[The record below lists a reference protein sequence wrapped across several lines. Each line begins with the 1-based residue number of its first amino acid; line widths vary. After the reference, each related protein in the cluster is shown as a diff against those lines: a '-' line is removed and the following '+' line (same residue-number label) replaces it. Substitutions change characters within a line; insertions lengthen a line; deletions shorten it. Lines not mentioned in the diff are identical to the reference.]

1 VAGLDAFGT
10 QFLRGDGVTPT
21 EAFTAIANVTTISG
35 PSRSK
40 ETIDVTTHGSPDK
53 YMEFIGGLKDGGEI
67 SLELNYDP
75 AQVTH
80 QDLDADFEESAP
92 RNYQILILPG
102 DPEEHTWAI
111 AGIITELSDEFPYDD
126 KMARSV
132 TLKVS
137 GKPVLTKTGI

>member
-1 VAGLDAFGT
+1 MKTPFGT
-10 QFLRGDGVTPT
+10 LYTSNITPDPQT
-21 EAFTAIANVTTISG
+21 G
-35 PSRSK
+35 
-40 ETIDVTTHGSPDK
+40 
-53 YMEFIGGLKDGGEI
+53 IGRY
-67 SLELNYDP
+67 SY
-75 AQVTH
+75 
-80 QDLDADFEESAP
+80 ADFEESAP